1 LVCSRKKNLIQINN
15 SFSLMNVALDHPDYP
30 VPVKCLF
37 SVTIYTNPHQYVSF
51 SDYHNPVAV
60 AVEIVVVV
68 GAVVNKLQSNMT
80 SF

>member
-1 LVCSRKKNLIQINN
+1 
-15 SFSLMNVALDHPDYP
+15 MNVALDHPDYP

-68 GAVVNKLQSNMT
+68 GA
-80 SF
+80 